1 MNEFFGPTNRRFT
14 SGTGS
19 DDSDH
24 EHFSTCFDI
33 PAPGPVHEPVE
44 FGITSGDHDPPAVP
58 PVVSVDV
65 DKTSDATILQM
76 LQFYDASDIHEAIF
90 KKPKPSPESICLRIE
105 QLLYTASEAVDALES
120 TQKARPR
127 RKKPALAPFER
138 YLMLYWKTRFPE
150 LPFEQVVQDWRF
162 MFWGGHKIED
172 LADTYKDV
180 CDMDVHGETRIIE
193 ELANEC
199 AADES
204 EIVGQGFQTEE
215 MKRAALTNEDFEWW
229 KAWIGE
235 SMASR
240 EVPAEAPTAD
250 VRHVDINQLEAEFEF
265 LSQNE
270 MWDSQCLA
278 VIEGENARWNVQQ
291 KVTLI
296 GEGDRNAVDMD
307 LLDAASFERTSGELL
322 AVLELKSDLCFYME
336 NIGEASF
343 YVNGLEI
350 PPGKATYL
358 NNFAFLEFANI
369 GMIFRI
375 NSFRWAELL
384 EAVAKAEGM
393 ARKAE
398 NKEEE
403 EEMDANDLIGPGT
416 SDDDD
421 DNDIDDPVLSSD

>member
-1 MNEFFGPTNRRFT
+1 
-14 SGTGS
+14 
-19 DDSDH
+19 
-24 EHFSTCFDI
+24 
-33 PAPGPVHEPVE
+33 
-44 FGITSGDHDPPAVP
+44 
-58 PVVSVDV
+58 
-65 DKTSDATILQM
+65 
-76 LQFYDASDIHEAIF
+76 
-90 KKPKPSPESICLRIE
+90 
-105 QLLYTASEAVDALES
+105 
-120 TQKARPR
+120 
-127 RKKPALAPFER
+127 
-138 YLMLYWKTRFPE
+138 
-150 LPFEQVVQDWRF
+150 
-162 MFWGGHKIED
+162 
-172 LADTYKDV
+172 
-180 CDMDVHGETRIIE
+180 
-193 ELANEC
+193 
-199 AADES
+199 
-204 EIVGQGFQTEE
+204 